1 MVTFTWALLFKEDF
15 KSLTLIDAGIPGLLW
30 WKMFSSQIQYEVVN
44 FIFQV
49 LPDLPAELIDGNEDI
64 YVG

>member
-1 MVTFTWALLFKEDF
+1 MTWEFFTD
-15 KSLTLIDAGIPGLLW
+15 DGLLW